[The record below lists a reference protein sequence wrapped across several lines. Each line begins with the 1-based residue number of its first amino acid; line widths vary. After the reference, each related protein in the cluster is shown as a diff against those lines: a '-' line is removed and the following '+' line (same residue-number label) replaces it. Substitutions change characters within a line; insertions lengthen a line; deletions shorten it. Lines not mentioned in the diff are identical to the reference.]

1 MEMVQPVSS
10 SSTQR
15 MLSTRGRWGDNSTKR
30 FSKSCQSSYST
41 TDDSNDE
48 EIFFHIVTQT
58 SVLSSGPIATFFSLL
73 GQAVVRILEARKRA
87 VDDGIDAVT
96 EEYEDE
102 DELLRGQ

>member
-1 MEMVQPVSS
+1 
-10 SSTQR
+10 
-15 MLSTRGRWGDNSTKR
+15 MLFTDGGGGENGKKARS
-30 FSKSCQSSYST
+30 SKSRQASSST
-41 TDDSNDE
+41 TDDLDNE
-48 EIFFHIVTQT
+48 ETLFHIETQT